1 MEYVNAAGRVLRTS
15 ASSTSWIGGEQG
27 RPGVVVGTSANETL
41 TGYDGDVLRG
51 GTGDDIYGM
60 AGAAVVVEQA
70 GEGID
75 TVSAWSSY
83 VLPDHVENLVMNGGY
98 GWYGIGNDLD
108 NIIVGTG
115 GAQQIDGGEGDDVLI
130 GGGGDDLFVISAG
143 AGSDVILD
151 FGAGGDQIRLGGYGL
166 SRFEEVLGLARQS
179 GADTV
184 ISLPNGERLVLRDVA
199 LGDLRAD
206 DFLLDVDRDALRL
219 TFADEFDAVSLAA
232 DGGFWRTAYGYMS
245 ADTVGSRSMNDES
258 QVYMDPR
265 FAGTGAR
272 PLGVNPFSVDA
283 GVLTI
288 TAAPVTPDVAPWVDG
303 RAYTSGLLT
312 SQGAFAQLYGYFEI
326 RAALPAGQGFWP
338 AFWLLPSD
346 GGWPPEIDV
355 FEMLGADPTTLHV
368 GAHETIDGRHVAGGD
383 RFRIDTT
390 QFHTYGVDWGPETLT
405 FYVDGTAIFSRPT
418 PETMN
423 RPMYLLMN
431 LAVGGAWGGA
441 PDETTGV
448 GEMRI
453 DWVRAYATQH
463 TVGGPFAPVS
473 PPVPSKAGPSDEPV
487 VCLALGAPAAAT
499 PTAVSST
506 PASQPDDFLP
516 IGRWAFE
523 DRPGADAPTS
533 GWADHPAARLGDG
546 FPEHWFAAGH
556 DAGADLLSPGTAFA
570 DPAPPSAFPSDWD
583 ALLGG

>member
-1 MEYVNAAGRVLRTS
+1 MEYVNAAGRILRTS
-15 ASSTSWIGGEQG
+15 GSSTSWIGGEAG
-27 RPGVVVGTSANETL
+27 RPGVVVGTRANETL

-51 GTGDDIYGM
+51 GDGDDVYGM
-60 AGAAVVVEQA
+60 AGAAVVVERA

-98 GWYGIGNDLD
+98 GWYGVGNSLD
-108 NIIVGTG
+108 NIIAGTG
-115 GAQQIDGGEGDDVLI
+115 GAQQIDGGAGDDVLI
-130 GGGGDDLFVISAG
+130 GGGGDDLFVIAAG
-143 AGSDVILD
+143 SGSDVIVD
-151 FGAGGDQIRLGGYGL
+151 FGVGGDRIRLGGYGL
-166 SRFEEVLGLARQS
+166 SRFDDVLGLARQS

-184 ISLPNGERLVLRDVA
+184 LALPNGERLVLRDVA
-199 LGDLRAD
+199 LGELRAD
-206 DFLLDVDRDALRL
+206 DFLLDIDRDALRL
-219 TFADEFDAVSLAA
+219 TFADEFDAVSLAV

-245 ADTVGSRSMNDES
+245 ADAVGSRSMNDED

-272 PLGVNPFSVDA
+272 PLGVNPFSIDA

-288 TAAPVTPDVAPWVDG
+288 TAAPVTSDVAPWVDG
-303 RAYTSGLLT
+303 RSYTSGLLT

-405 FYVDGTAIFSRPT
+405 FYVDGAAIFSRPT

-423 RPMYLLMN
+423 RPMYMLMN

-441 PDETTGV
+441 PDDTTGV

-453 DWVRAYATQH
+453 DWVRAYATEH
-463 TVGGPFAPVS
+463 TVGGSSTPLS
-473 PPVPSKAGPSDEPV
+473 PTLPAKGAPSDGLV
-487 VCLALGAPAAAT
+487 VCLDLGAPAAAAPSAASSASVPDPADAFLIDRWASPAPEAGGA
-499 PTAVSST
+499 PTAGFERPAVSLEDGV
-506 PASQPDDFLP
+506 PA
-516 IGRWAFE
+516 
-523 DRPGADAPTS
+523 
-533 GWADHPAARLGDG
+533 
-546 FPEHWFAAGH
+546 HWFAAGPH
-556 DAGADLLSPGTAFA
+556 SGAVDLPSGLAHA
-570 DPAPPSAFPSDWD
+570 DPAPFLTVPSDWD
-583 ALLGG
+583 ALLSL